1 MLSLSPQ
8 NSTHGRFTP
17 KQFSLARLAILSRQ
31 KTYEGGSQKAKA
43 GCLISFTF
51 FFLFFMYTL
60 DIMPWA
66 SAAYAASPVT
76 VAWDKNAETDV
87 IGYKFHYGTVSKNY
101 QYTVDVKNNTSCT
114 ISGLTE
120 GTTYYFAASAYNDK
134 DIESSLSE
142 ELAYTIP
149 NALPPP
155 PLPPV
160 DTDGDG
166 LFDDDE
172 IGIYGTDPNKADTDG
187 DGMIDGDETAI
198 YGTDPNKADTDS
210 DGMIDGDELAFW
222 GDNWSEDSDNDGLV
236 NLVDPD
242 SDNDG
247 YNDGTSPPPPPPIPP
262 LQLPTLEVG
271 EVSVDHNWTR
281 VTFKK
286 TFVDPV
292 VVAQPLSLNDAEPAV
307 IRVRNVDANGFEIRV
322 QEWDYLDDVHA
333 REKVGFL
340 ALDRGSY
347 VLEDGTMVEAASF
360 ETDRVGSFGGV
371 TLNQVFQTVPVV
383 VTTISSVNESDAVT
397 GRLRNI
403 STQGFEFCMQEQELN
418 PKEHAKERMNY
429 VAWEPSVGTVD
440 GLTFEVGKT
449 EDILKHGFQS
459 LSFSQTYPNAPVFLA
474 NIQTGDGMDTANVR
488 SQNKNVSSVEVRIDE
503 EQSKNDE
510 TSHTTEVLGYMAFA
524 APDLT
529 EDSDADGLS
538 NNDEQYIYETDPN
551 LADTDGDNLEDG
563 IELEYWGNNWSLDYD
578 SDGKWNILDADSD
591 GDGFTDGAEVSDG
604 YDPSDPSSHPG
615 AEEQDAPVDLN
626 ADGFSY
632 APDTFNNTVNPNF
645 SSGSYEPNGS
655 LRVFLGPGNTG
666 GATSGGW
673 SQDFSVGRD
682 VMARVTLSFQLLMG
696 QGYESNEFGEAILEL
711 DGIRHGNDVNNSLV
725 HVIGNGNGGGVDD
738 TGWLTESFI
747 VPLSAGIHTLVIGAH
762 NNNATYSDESV
773 EVFIDDVTIVTLP
786 DTVPPPPPVNTE
798 PVQPLGSWLSGLDHT
813 VEPGAKRVLVFTAH
827 VEDNDGVPNLAG
839 VTYGGQAMTKII
851 EQSVGSSIRAYVV
864 AYILDEA
871 GITAASSGAIVP
883 AWTETPD
890 KVAYSSMFF
899 ANADQVSPVGMSA
912 GNSTT
917 SLSTLA
923 TNSLATAN
931 GDLVVVAGTCGNTG
945 SYSINNDFTE
955 GIELTISSS
964 DAVAGYK
971 QATGNNEI
979 PSITHSNL
987 NRQVVVGF
995 VVQNDNE

>member
-1 MLSLSPQ
+1 MKLLNAGGTKLLSLSPQ

-66 SAAYAASPVT
+66 SAAYAASSVT

-149 NALPPP
+149 NTPPPP

-187 DGMIDGDETAI
+187 DGM
-198 YGTDPNKADTDS
+198 N
-210 DGMIDGDELAFW
+210 DGDELAFW

-247 YNDGTSPPPPPPIPP
+247 YNDGTSPRRRHPIPP

-271 EVSVDHNWTR
+271 EVSIDHNWTR

-286 TFVDPV
+286 TFTDPV

-347 VLEDGTMVEAASF
+347 ALEDGTMVEAASF

-371 TLNQVFQTVPVV
+371 TFSQAFQTAPVV
-383 VTTISSVNESDAVT
+383 VVTISSVNEPDAVT

-403 STQGFEFCMQEQELN
+403 SNQGLN
-418 PKEHAKERMNY
+418 FACRSRN
-429 VAWEPSVGTVD
+429 S
-440 GLTFEVGKT
+440 
-449 EDILKHGFQS
+449 ILKNMQKK
-459 LSFSQTYPNAPVFLA
+459 A
-474 NIQTGDGMDTANVR
+474 
-488 SQNKNVSSVEVRIDE
+488 
-503 EQSKNDE
+503 
-510 TSHTTEVLGYMAFA
+510 
-524 APDLT
+524 
-529 EDSDADGLS
+529 
-538 NNDEQYIYETDPN
+538 
-551 LADTDGDNLEDG
+551 
-563 IELEYWGNNWSLDYD
+563 
-578 SDGKWNILDADSD
+578 
-591 GDGFTDGAEVSDG
+591 
-604 YDPSDPSSHPG
+604 
-615 AEEQDAPVDLN
+615 
-626 ADGFSY
+626 
-632 APDTFNNTVNPNF
+632 
-645 SSGSYEPNGS
+645 
-655 LRVFLGPGNTG
+655 
-666 GATSGGW
+666 
-673 SQDFSVGRD
+673 
-682 VMARVTLSFQLLMG
+682 
-696 QGYESNEFGEAILEL
+696 
-711 DGIRHGNDVNNSLV
+711 
-725 HVIGNGNGGGVDD
+725 
-738 TGWLTESFI
+738 
-747 VPLSAGIHTLVIGAH
+747 
-762 NNNATYSDESV
+762 
-773 EVFIDDVTIVTLP
+773 
-786 DTVPPPPPVNTE
+786 
-798 PVQPLGSWLSGLDHT
+798 
-813 VEPGAKRVLVFTAH
+813 
-827 VEDNDGVPNLAG
+827 
-839 VTYGGQAMTKII
+839 
-851 EQSVGSSIRAYVV
+851 
-864 AYILDEA
+864 
-871 GITAASSGAIVP
+871 
-883 AWTETPD
+883 
-890 KVAYSSMFF
+890 
-899 ANADQVSPVGMSA
+899 
-912 GNSTT
+912 
-917 SLSTLA
+917 
-923 TNSLATAN
+923 
-931 GDLVVVAGTCGNTG
+931 
-945 SYSINNDFTE
+945 
-955 GIELTISSS
+955 
-964 DAVAGYK
+964 
-971 QATGNNEI
+971 
-979 PSITHSNL
+979 
-987 NRQVVVGF
+987 
-995 VVQNDNE
+995 